1 MAPHGDQA
9 LVSANAYSITRNNFS
24 NPSRR
29 KSNDNLHRS
38 ISDLSFQLSKEL
50 HDTDMKE
57 RSELP
62 PISEVEDAKCECC
75 GMVEEC
81 THEYIER
88 IRGMYLGKWVCGLC
102 SEAVKEEMLKNGGK
116 REEALNAHVGA
127 CVKFNKYGR
136 AYPVL
141 FQAEAMRGIL
151 KKRASK
157 EGMRATKSFNPREN
171 NAPKK
176 GSIARSSS
184 CIPAITRDMMK

>member
-1 MAPHGDQA
+1 MAPLHGEA
-9 LVSANAYSITRNNFS
+9 LVSTAYSRANSTFS

-38 ISDLSFQLSKEL
+38 VSDMSFQLSKEN
-50 HDTDMKE
+50 DDIDMTE
-57 RSELP
+57 MSALP
-62 PISEVEDAKCECC
+62 NISEVKDAKCECC

-81 THEYIER
+81 TDEYIDR

-116 REEALNAHVGA
+116 REEALNAHMGA

-136 AYPVL
+136 AFVVL
-141 FQAEAMRGIL
+141 NQAEAMRRML
-151 KKRASK
+151 KKRAK
-157 EGMRATKSFNPREN
+157 EGMRSTKSFNPRDN
-171 NAPKK
+171 VQKK

-184 CIPAITRDMMK
+184 CIPDITRDM